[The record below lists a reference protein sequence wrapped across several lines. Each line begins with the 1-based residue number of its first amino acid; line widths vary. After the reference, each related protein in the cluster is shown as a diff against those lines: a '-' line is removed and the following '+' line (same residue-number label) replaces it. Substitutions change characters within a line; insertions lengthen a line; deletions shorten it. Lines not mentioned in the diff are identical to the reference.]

1 MNHLGLEAA
10 ADWLALAE
18 SDRQT
23 AALLQDTKPHV
34 ACDLSQQAAEKA
46 VKGLYVAHNVPFAF
60 THSIAELIDGLA
72 DEYPEL
78 TRYRSA
84 GVILT
89 LHEANTRYI
98 NLQSGINPL
107 KEFRPEDAGHAVQLT
122 SEICEECHNI
132 YGRLVQRSIGPQ
144 D

>member
-1 MNHLGLEAA
+1 MSHLGLQAA

-23 AALLQDTKPHV
+23 AALLQDTKPHI
-34 ACDLSQQAAEKA
+34 ACYLSQQAAEKA
-46 VKGLYVAHNVPFAF
+46 VKALYVAHSVPFAF

-78 TRYRSA
+78 VRHRSA

-89 LHEANTRYI
+89 LYEVNTRYI
-98 NLQSGINPL
+98 NLQTGINPL
-107 KEFRPEDAGHAVQLT
+107 KEFRAEDASHAVQLT
-122 SEICEECHNI
+122 TEIYEECQHI
-132 YGRLVQRSIGPQ
+132 YGQLVQRSTGSK

>member
-23 AALLQDTKPHV
+23 AESLQNTKPHI
-34 ACDLSQQAAEKA
+34 ACYLSQQAAEKA
-46 VKGLYVAHNVPFAF
+46 VKALYVAHNVPFAF

-72 DEYPEL
+72 DQYPPL
-78 TRYRSA
+78 SAHRSA

-89 LHEANTRYI
+89 LYEVNTRYI
-98 NLQSGINPL
+98 NLQTGINPL
-107 KEFRPEDAGHAVQLT
+107 KEFRPEDARHAVGLAT
-122 SEICEECHNI
+122 GICEACQQI
-132 YGRLVQRSIGPQ
+132 YGQLVQGHTDTQ
-144 D
+144 T